1 MEVKRPGHGSQSW
14 LYHIVACRI
23 REQTVGPVQVRCY
36 TSGVPA
42 TIPKPSI
49 RTLTLMKNTQAA
61 RVRFGVFELDL
72 RSGELRQGDD
82 RILLQEQPLQILRML
97 VEREGEVVPREEIKK
112 SSSEGFVGDLRLS
125 AGVD

>member
-1 MEVKRPGHGSQSW
+1 
-14 LYHIVACRI
+14 
-23 REQTVGPVQVRCY
+23 
-36 TSGVPA
+36 
-42 TIPKPSI
+42 
-49 RTLTLMKNTQAA
+49 MKNTQAA